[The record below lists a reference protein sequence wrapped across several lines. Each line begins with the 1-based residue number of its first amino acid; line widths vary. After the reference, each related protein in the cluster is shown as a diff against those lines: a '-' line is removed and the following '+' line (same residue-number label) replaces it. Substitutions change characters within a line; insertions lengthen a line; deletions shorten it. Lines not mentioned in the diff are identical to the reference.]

1 MGDPD
6 GGGETCLVTLATRA
20 LPVLPTNGRT
30 LQVVPGTG
38 GGDGSAA
45 NPFKGIAAA
54 QAAARP
60 GDIMLLVRREFDP
73 VEARRCSND
82 GHELAS
88 ERQRFSYG

>member
-30 LQVVPGTG
+30 LQVLPGTG

-45 NPFKGIAAA
+45 NPFKGSPRRR
-54 QAAARP
+54 RP
-60 GDIMLLVRREFDP
+60 HDR
-73 VEARRCSND
+73 ATSCS
-82 GHELAS
+82 
-88 ERQRFSYG
+88 